1 MGTGGRVIL
10 LLAVAVVAGALLLG
24 SHGSREDTKPG
35 LAREVPKVARRVEV
49 LRKLRFKHTP
59 KPRVVSAK
67 QAEEEG
73 LGEIDRSYPPARRRA
88 DEEVLKLLGLIPPKA
103 DLRKISGAIYGE
115 QVAGYYDPRHK
126 RLSVVRGASG
136 LSGEIVLAHELTHAL
151 EDQRF
156 DIPELPS
163 GTDDRS
169 TASQAITEGT
179 ATAVMLD
186 YARRYIGSGDAL
198 SQALGGLGEASKKP
212 ETKLPRYVQDSLEF
226 PYFGGLSFVQ
236 ALRQRAG
243 GGWRLVNEAIGKR
256 PPASTEQILHPEK
269 WVARERPVPVSLGA
283 AARARPPGSKAI
295 DRGELGEYDTREI
308 LSEALDADAAGR
320 AAAGWGGGRYTL
332 WQRPAPREA
341 CAPPCRRRGAL
352 VVSWCLGT
360 ARDAREFSRA
370 LTAWLSL
377 HLHAR
382 PRGGGSWRVGAGA
395 AQVVER
401 SRATAIAFAPLAPQA
416 GRLASAA
423 VR

>member
-10 LLAVAVVAGALLLG
+10 LLAVVLVAGAVLLG
-24 SHGSREDTKPG
+24 SNGSREDTKPG
-35 LAREVPKVARRVEV
+35 LAHEVPKVARRVEV

-73 LGEIDRSYPPARRRA
+73 LGEVDRSYPPARRRA
-88 DEEVLKLLGLIPPKA
+88 DEEVLKLLGLIPPQA
-103 DLRKISGAIYGE
+103 ELRKISGAIYGE

-151 EDQRF
+151 EGQRF
-156 DIPELPS
+156 DIPEPPS

-212 ETKLPRYVQDSLEF
+212 ETKLPRYVQDSLEI

-269 WVARERPVPVSLGA
+269 WVARERPVPVSLRA
-283 AARARPPGSKAI
+283 AARARPPGFKAI
-295 DRGELGEYDTREI
+295 DHGELGEYDTREI

-332 WQRPAPREA
+332 WQRAAPREA
-341 CAPPCRRRGAL
+341 CAAPCRRRDAF
-352 VVSWCLGT
+352 VISWRWDT

-370 LTAWLSL
+370 LTAWLAL
-377 HLHAR
+377 NLTAR
-382 PRGGGSWRVGAGA
+382 PRGGGAGRVGAA
-395 AQVVER
+395 VAQGVER
-401 SRATAIAFAPLAPQA
+401 PRATALAFAPLPPQA

>member
-1 MGTGGRVIL
+1 MGTAGRVIL
-10 LLAVAVVAGALLLG
+10 LLVVAVVAGALLLG
-24 SHGSREDTKPG
+24 SHGSRKDSKPS

-49 LRKLRFKHTP
+49 LRNLRFKHIP
-59 KPRVVSAK
+59 KPRTVSAK
-67 QAEEEG
+67 QAEAEG
-73 LGEIDRSYPPARRRA
+73 LGEIDRSYPPTRRRA

-156 DIPELPS
+156 DIPEPS
-163 GTDDRS
+163 AGTDDGS
-169 TASQAITEGT
+169 TASQAIAEGT
-179 ATAVMLD
+179 ATALMLD
-186 YARRYIGSGDAL
+186 YGRRYIGSGDAL
-198 SQALGGLGEASKKP
+198 AQALGGLGDASKKP
-212 ETKLPRYVQDSLEF
+212 ETKLPRYVQNSLEF
-226 PYFGGLSFVQ
+226 PYFGGLSFVE

-243 GGWRLVNEAIGKR
+243 GGWRLVNQALAKR
-256 PPASTEQILHPEK
+256 PPASTEQVLHPEK
-269 WVARERPVPVSLGA
+269 WVARERPLPVSLRA
-283 AARARPPGSKAI
+283 AAGALPPGFKRI

-308 LSEALDADAAGR
+308 LSEALDAAAAGR
-320 AAAGWGGGRYTL
+320 AAAGWGGGRYAL
-332 WQRPAPREA
+332 WQGAAPHTG
-341 CAPPCRRRGAL
+341 CAAPCRRRDAF
-352 VVSWCLGT
+352 VISWRWDT

-370 LTAWLSL
+370 LTAWLAL

-395 AQVVER
+395 AQVAER
-401 SRATAIAFAPLAPQA
+401 PRATALAFAPLPPQA
-416 GRLASAA
+416 GRLASAS